1 VWLLL
6 LLVVVVWLLQQLLLV
21 VVIVLLLLVLL
32 SLSLQLLFNLLLLR
46 GAIVLVVLL
55 PAPAA
60 EHLPSLRGARAADA
74 LTGRAQQMPRVAPP
88 SVACAQCRTQ
98 FMECGNHLRI
108 NELAKDPG
116 AATGHMQ
123 GGRHCVHPSACRIMA
138 ARASSNG
145 RDRVPVTWIG
155 LEASREGQSA
165 RPSNAR
171 ATRPGGF
178 SHTVQTLPCKHKLM
192 EME

>member
-1 VWLLL
+1 MWLLL

-60 EHLPSLRGARAADA
+60 GHLPSLRGARAADA

-116 AATGHMQ
+116 AATGHTGGTPLRTSQCMQ
-123 GGRHCVHPSACRIMA
+123 NHGSQSVEQRTR
-138 ARASSNG
+138 
-145 RDRVPVTWIG
+145 
-155 LEASREGQSA
+155 SRTCDMDW
-165 RPSNAR
+165 P
-171 ATRPGGF
+171 
-178 SHTVQTLPCKHKLM
+178 
-192 EME
+192 